1 MYAIYLQGSHKHFYL
16 LQFSSYPKCTLHD
29 DYGRLLESKQF
40 CDVDFIVGTEK
51 TRIEAHIAMVA
62 ARSSWLMN
70 KIKQAR
76 DKVWILYLCVITLCL
91 VSGKM
96 VLHHQCSHSNPC
108 SHAFLIKCLNLL
120 KKLRLRSL
128 NVFYVINYMYSP
140 LNTKSFQ
147 SLAFFFLLNSV
158 TFFLPFYLLSTL
170 TYTIHGK

>member
-1 MYAIYLQGSHKHFYL
+1 MYAIYLQESHKHFYL

-76 DKVWILYLCVITLCL
+76 DKVWIVYLSVIYPLF
-91 VSGKM
+91 GIWKI
-96 VLHHQCSHSNPC
+96 VLHHQC
-108 SHAFLIKCLNLL
+108 ILL
-120 KKLRLRSL
+120 KPMLTCLSSEMSNLKKSKLRSL
-128 NVFYVINYMYSP
+128 NVF
-140 LNTKSFQ
+140 
-147 SLAFFFLLNSV
+147 
-158 TFFLPFYLLSTL
+158 
-170 TYTIHGK
+170 